1 LGNEQRITDTTGNRQ
16 FSALSFRCK
25 QAVSKSRRMI
35 SETKQIGS
43 SVPRGAI
50 EQDANHVEVPR
61 IDRLIRKGIHRRTN
75 GATRPGK

>member
-1 LGNEQRITDTTGNRQ
+1 
-16 FSALSFRCK
+16 
-25 QAVSKSRRMI
+25 MI